1 MEAKQKGSP
10 SPGAPTGSCS
20 VSRSST
26 WFILRSALRCKWF
39 LFTRAMHYTHN
50 LWNTQLRGDF
60 LCYYLA
66 LNSIQWANI
75 PRGQGRWTCS
85 SLMCSDSY
93 PLPRPVRW
101 ASRYIRNGYF
111 LNLVVFVTLPM
122 MSPVTD
128 VCTSGQPLG
137 CNNYLPVPQFCSR
150 VWSFRAGSFKLFLLP
165 TLLQIAQKKRKK
177 KKKIAKNSKPV
188 LNLPK
193 DIVWDFSEAT
203 FNLWIN
209 EMDLLD
215 QPWQ

>member
-1 MEAKQKGSP
+1 MEAEQKGSP
-10 SPGAPTGSCS
+10 SPGALGPAQFQDQALDLYSEAHWD
-20 VSRSST
+20 VSDFFSKGQGT
-26 WFILRSALRCKWF
+26 THITCEILNCLV
-39 LFTRAMHYTHN
+39 T
-50 LWNTQLRGDF
+50 F
-60 LCYYLA
+60 LCYYMA
-66 LNSIQWANI
+66 LNSTQWANI
-75 PRGQGRWTCS
+75 PRGQGRLTCN

-93 PLPRPVRW
+93 PLPQPARW
-101 ASRYIRNGYF
+101 APRYIRNGYF
-111 LNLVVFVTLPM
+111 LNPVVFVTLPM

-137 CNNYLPVPQFCSR
+137 CKKYLPVPQFRSR

-165 TLLQIAQKKRKK
+165 TLLWIAQKKKK
-177 KKKIAKNSKPV
+177 PKNSKPV